1 VSAELPSGRRLVIGI
16 GNPWRGDDGVG
27 AAVVERLE
35 ADPAPGVAHLSVHQ
49 LLPEQ
54 AEAIHAS
61 AVVVF
66 VDASAALPPGEV
78 VTGRVHPDA
87 RAAATAHHFSPGQLL
102 ALTRALHG
110 EAPAAFLVQVG
121 AATFDGRGL
130 SPETGAAVERAA
142 DAVRQLLSGSASPG
156 PSGPGD

>member
-1 VSAELPSGRRLVIGI
+1 VSAEPPSARRLVIGI

-27 AAVVERLE
+27 AVVVERLE
-35 ADPAPGVAHLSVHQ
+35 TDPAPGVAYLSVYQ

-54 AEAIHAS
+54 AETVHAS

-66 VDASAALPPGEV
+66 VDASAALAPGDV
-78 VTGRVHPDA
+78 ATVRVQPDA
-87 RAAATAHHFSPGQLL
+87 RAAATAHHFSPGQVL

-110 EAPAAFLVQVG
+110 EAPAAFLVQIG
-121 AATFDGRGL
+121 AATFDGQGL
-130 SPETGAAVERAA
+130 SPEAGAAVERAA
-142 DAVRQLLSGSASPG
+142 DAVRQLLLESAWPG